1 MSAKIYYVHV
11 KINIVKTGYA
21 PARQPRWREKLPAE
35 KTGPFYV
42 VSEWLKS
49 AVEQLVNFEAN
60 AVVSSGSDV

>member
-1 MSAKIYYVHV
+1 MHPPVSLGGAKNYRL
-11 KINIVKTGYA
+11 K
-21 PARQPRWREKLPAE
+21 